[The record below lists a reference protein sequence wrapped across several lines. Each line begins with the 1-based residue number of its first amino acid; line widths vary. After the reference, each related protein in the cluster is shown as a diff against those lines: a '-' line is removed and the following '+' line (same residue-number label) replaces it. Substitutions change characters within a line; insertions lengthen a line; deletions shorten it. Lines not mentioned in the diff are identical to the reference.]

1 MNAEDTKRKRGK
13 GRLRGFSIC
22 LLCLILGFL
31 LGVVLDALFRP
42 NSIYLA
48 IQQDG
53 KVSLSPQAGDI
64 INWAA
69 AVDPQHNTAQISFPV
84 GPIPCRTVN
93 SGTTGVTCIFDPI
106 DNGPG
111 TFPRLFL
118 FNCSLNNAPA
128 SCYDPLIQIGP
139 RCPGCPPVSIQGSP
153 GHKAKQ
159 IWDSTGWKIKQV
171 WDAMGWDFKR
181 LFGLSLGDRM
191 VPQNQSGS
199 TGTTVTNGL
208 DAQGSGTRVSA
219 PLASAPPPRV
229 IDVVAACN
237 NGVAAVFDANGPVAN
252 NTISA
257 EQGDKITWI
266 PYAPY
271 TINFADAN
279 ACTPSSLT
287 ETNQSCVIQPPS
299 GKPPYKPQYTLNMPS
314 CSKDPTTEYVQLP
327 NAIPA
332 PKAAVK

>member
-13 GRLRGFSIC
+13 GRLKGFSIC

-118 FNCSLNNAPA
+118 YNCSLNNAPA

-191 VPQNQSGS
+191 V
-199 TGTTVTNGL
+199 L

-287 ETNQSCVIQPPS
+287 ESTMQSCTIQSSS
-299 GKPPYKPQYTLNMPS
+299 GTLPYSLYMAS
-314 CSKDPTTEYVQLP
+314 CKTTPTVTENVQLP
-327 NAIPA
+327 NAIAA
-332 PKAAVK
+332 PKPASK

>member
-1 MNAEDTKRKRGK
+1 
-13 GRLRGFSIC
+13 
-22 LLCLILGFL
+22 
-31 LGVVLDALFRP
+31 
-42 NSIYLA
+42 
-48 IQQDG
+48 
-53 KVSLSPQAGDI
+53 
-64 INWAA
+64 
-69 AVDPQHNTAQISFPV
+69 
-84 GPIPCRTVN
+84 
-93 SGTTGVTCIFDPI
+93 
-106 DNGPG
+106 
-111 TFPRLFL
+111 
-118 FNCSLNNAPA
+118 
-128 SCYDPLIQIGP
+128 
-139 RCPGCPPVSIQGSP
+139 
-153 GHKAKQ
+153 
-159 IWDSTGWKIKQV
+159 
-171 WDAMGWDFKR
+171 MGWDFKR

-287 ETNQSCVIQPPS
+287 ESTMQSCTIQSSS
-299 GKPPYKPQYTLNMPS
+299 GTLPYSLYMAS
-314 CSKDPTTEYVQLP
+314 CKTTPTVTENVQLP
-327 NAIPA
+327 NAIAA
-332 PKAAVK
+332 PKPASK